1 MYNATE
7 QFAELNKVGVAQAT
21 KLAALALENTEKLAR
36 LNLSAAKVVLAQG
49 VEGATATTS
58 VKDVQDLLS
67 LRAKFAEKGIVFPDH
82 FVFEELPQEKEDV
95 KGFWIK
101 ILAGLKPGVTELYI
115 HAAKPTEELQAITG
129 SWRTRSAEFE
139 VFTNDPEVK
148 KLVGDQNIIRIGY
161 RALRELQRTSGK
173 KEPK

>member
-1 MYNATE
+1 VEARAQIAKALATGIDVTHLDSHMGTLQYDPRYLE
-7 QFAELNKVGVAQAT
+7 VYL
-21 KLAALALENTEKLAR
+21 KLAVEFNLPVRMASQETMEKFGQP
-36 LNLSAAKVVLAQG
+36 K
-49 VEGATATTS
+49 
-58 VKDVQDLLS
+58 

>member
-1 MYNATE
+1 M
-7 QFAELNKVGVAQAT
+7 
-21 KLAALALENTEKLAR
+21 EKFGQP
-36 LNLSAAKVVLAQG
+36 K
-49 VEGATATTS
+49 
-58 VKDVQDLLS
+58 